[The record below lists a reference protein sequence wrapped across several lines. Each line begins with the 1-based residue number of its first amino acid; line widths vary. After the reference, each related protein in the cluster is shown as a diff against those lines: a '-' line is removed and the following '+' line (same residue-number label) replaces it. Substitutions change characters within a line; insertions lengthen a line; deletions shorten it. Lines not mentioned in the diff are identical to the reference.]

1 MFKKDGFYNKMLKWA
16 RNHKKISAF
25 FLVVIAVVLTSFVW
39 ILLYNNVGTLERVMN
54 KSSLD
59 YYESDGG
66 VAPESD
72 HSLRGSTKTIEDTSS
87 PYSLGIRVVD
97 SNITI
102 ESEEAR
108 EEESKIKQI
117 AESYDGYVE
126 ESSLSESTS
135 FVRIDMKLRVPLD
148 DFETFFE
155 ELKNSTEVEG
165 FNVRDYRIDVER
177 RETDLDTV
185 QKAIAMYSEML
196 ENIKTMPLERETV
209 EVMSEIVSKEIDLRQ
224 QENYLM
230 SSLQE
235 SRRQSEYSTVRVAI
249 IEKVSPKIWP
259 EDLGDD
265 FRENIHKSFNSVG
278 KSVTSIVGNSLMVFV
293 KAIEWI
299 VYITIV
305 IVSFWIFAVIVRKIH
320 KTTKK

>member
-59 YYESDGG
+59 YYESGGG

-155 ELKNSTEVEG
+155 ELKKQHRS
-165 FNVRDYRIDVER
+165 
-177 RETDLDTV
+177 
-185 QKAIAMYSEML
+185 
-196 ENIKTMPLERETV
+196 
-209 EVMSEIVSKEIDLRQ
+209 
-224 QENYLM
+224 
-230 SSLQE
+230 
-235 SRRQSEYSTVRVAI
+235 
-249 IEKVSPKIWP
+249 
-259 EDLGDD
+259 
-265 FRENIHKSFNSVG
+265 
-278 KSVTSIVGNSLMVFV
+278 
-293 KAIEWI
+293 
-299 VYITIV
+299 
-305 IVSFWIFAVIVRKIH
+305 
-320 KTTKK
+320 

>member
-1 MFKKDGFYNKMLKWA
+1 MFKKDGFYSKMLKWA
-16 RNHKKISAF
+16 RDHKKISVF
-25 FLVVIAVVLTSFVW
+25 FLVIIFVVLTSFVW
-39 ILLYNNVGTLERVMN
+39 VLLYNNVGTLERAMN
-54 KSSLD
+54 KGSFD

-72 HSLRGSTKTIEDTSS
+72 YSLRGSTKTIEGTSS
-87 PYSLGIRVVD
+87 TYSLGIRVVD
-97 SNITI
+97 SSITI
-102 ESEEAR
+102 KSDEAR

-117 AESYDGYVE
+117 TENYSGYVE

-135 FVRIDMKLRVPLD
+135 FIRIDMKLRVPLD
-148 DFETFFE
+148 DFEAFFE

-165 FNVRDYRIDVER
+165 FSVRDYRIDVER
-177 RETDLDTV
+177 RETDLDTI

-196 ENIKTMPLERETV
+196 EDIKTMPLERETI
-209 EVMSEIVSKEIDLRQ
+209 EVMSEIVNREINLRQ

-235 SRRQSEYSTVRVAI
+235 SRRQSEYSTVRVI
-249 IEKVSPKIWP
+249 IREKVSPKIWP

-278 KSVTSIVGNSLMVFV
+278 KSITSVIGNSLMVFV
-293 KAIEWI
+293 KAVEWI

-305 IVSFWIFAVIVRKIH
+305 IVSFWIFAVIIRKIY
-320 KTTKK
+320 KITKK